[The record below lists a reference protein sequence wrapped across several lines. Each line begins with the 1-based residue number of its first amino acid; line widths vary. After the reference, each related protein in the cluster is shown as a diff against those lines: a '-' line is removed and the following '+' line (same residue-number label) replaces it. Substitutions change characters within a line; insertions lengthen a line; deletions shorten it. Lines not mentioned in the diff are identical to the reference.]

1 VKMWGES
8 FLTKALAGLK
18 LLDVSRVLTGPY
30 CTMVLADL
38 GADVIKVEVP
48 EKGDDSR
55 LFGPFKS
62 GESGYFMTMNRNKR
76 GITLDLRRPEG
87 QSVLR
92 DLAVWA
98 DVLLEN
104 FAAGTMDKWGL
115 GYEHLAAINPRLI
128 YASITGFGQYGPY
141 AHRFAF
147 DAIAQAMGGLM
158 SVTGQKDGP
167 PTRVGTAL
175 GDINAGN
182 FAGIGI
188 LAALYQRE
196 RTGRGQR
203 IDISMQDCIAA
214 ILENAVVRY
223 TIGGIVPTRLGSG
236 HATVAPYDVFAT
248 GDGYVFIACANEAT
262 WQRLCKAMGR
272 PDLIGDER
280 FEINDKRARNQEIL
294 LPLIGA
300 WSSRHGTEE
309 LLAILGDNGV
319 PAAPVLTVGQM
330 VDDPHIRARNMMV
343 TVNHPVA
350 GEVTIPGNPVKMSA
364 SEDNTP
370 LPSPVLGQHT
380 DEVLAELGYSAAKI
394 AALKAAKIV

>member
-1 VKMWGES
+1 
-8 FLTKALAGLK
+8 
-18 LLDVSRVLTGPY
+18 
-30 CTMVLADL
+30 MVLADL

-48 EKGDDSR
+48 GKGDDSR
-55 LFGPFKS
+55 LFGPFKN
-62 GESGYFMTMNRNKR
+62 GESGYFMTLNRNKR

-87 QSVLR
+87 QTILK
-92 DLAVWA
+92 DLAAGA

-104 FAAGTMDKWGL
+104 FATGTMDKWGL
-115 GYEHLAAINPRLI
+115 GYAHLAAVNPRLI

-158 SVTGQKDGP
+158 SITGQKDGP

-182 FAGIGI
+182 FASIGI
-188 LAALYQRE
+188 LAALCQRE

-203 IDISMQDCIAA
+203 LDISMQDCIAA

-223 TIGGIVPTRLGSG
+223 TIGGVVPERLGSG
-236 HATVAPYDVFAT
+236 HATVAPYNVFTAA
-248 GDGYVFIACANEAT
+248 DGYVFIACANEAT

-272 PDLIGDER
+272 PDLITDER
-280 FEINDKRARNQEIL
+280 FEINDKRAQNQEEL
-294 LPLIGA
+294 SALINA
-300 WSSRHGTEE
+300 WSGRHATDK
-309 LLAILGDNGV
+309 LLAILGEHGV
-319 PAAPVLTVGQM
+319 PAAPVFTVGQM

-343 TVNHPVA
+343 TVGHSVA
-350 GEVTIPGNPVKMSA
+350 GEVTIPGNPIKLSA
-364 SEDNTP
+364 SEDTTP
-370 LPSPVLGQHT
+370 LPAPVLGQHT
-380 DEVLAELGYSAAKI
+380 DEVLAELGYSAEKI

>member
-1 VKMWGES
+1 M
-8 FLTKALAGLK
+8 TKALAGLRV
-18 LLDVSRVLTGPY
+18 LDVSRVLTGPY

-48 EKGDDSR
+48 GKGDDSR
-55 LFGPFKS
+55 LFGPFKN
-62 GESGYFMTMNRNKR
+62 GESGYFMTLNRNKR
-76 GITLDLRRPEG
+76 GITIDLRRPEG
-87 QSVLR
+87 QTILK
-92 DLAVWA
+92 DLAAGA

-104 FAAGTMDKWGL
+104 FAIGTMDKWGL
-115 GYEHLAAINPRLI
+115 GYEYLAAVNPRLI

-158 SVTGQKDGP
+158 SITGQKDGP

-182 FAGIGI
+182 FASIGI

-203 IDISMQDCIAA
+203 LDISMQDCIAA

-223 TIGGIVPTRLGSG
+223 TIGGVVPERLGSG
-236 HATVAPYDVFAT
+236 HATVAPYNVFTAD
-248 GDGYVFIACANEAT
+248 DGYVFIACANEAT

-272 PDLIGDER
+272 PDLITDER
-280 FEINDKRARNQEIL
+280 FEINDKRAQNQEEL
-294 LPLIGA
+294 SALINA
-300 WSSRHGTEE
+300 WSGRHATDK
-309 LLAILGDNGV
+309 LLAILGEHGV
-319 PAAPVLTVGQM
+319 PAAPVFTVGQM

-343 TVNHPVA
+343 TVGHPVA
-350 GEVTIPGNPVKMSA
+350 GEVTIPGNPIKLSA
-364 SEDNTP
+364 SEDTTP
-370 LPSPVLGQHT
+370 LPAPVLGQHT
-380 DEVLAELGYSAAKI
+380 DEVLAEQGYSAEKI

>member
-1 VKMWGES
+1 MWGEQL
-8 FLTKALAGLK
+8 LTKALTGLK
-18 LLDVSRVLTGPY
+18 ILDVSRVLTGPY
-30 CTMVLADL
+30 CSMMFADL

-55 LFGPFKS
+55 LFGPFKN
-62 GESGYFMTMNRNKR
+62 GESGYFITMNRNKR

-87 QSVLR
+87 QAVLK
-92 DLAVWA
+92 DLAAWA

-104 FAAGTMDKWGL
+104 FATGTMEQWGL
-115 GYEHLAAINPRLI
+115 GYRHLAAVNPRLI

-141 AHRFAF
+141 ARRFAF

-158 SVTGQKDGP
+158 SITGQKDGP

-182 FAGIGI
+182 FAAIGI

-196 RTGRGQR
+196 RTGCGQHV
-203 IDISMQDCIAA
+203 DISMQDCIAA

-223 TIGGIVPTRLGSG
+223 TIDGVVPTRLGSG
-236 HATVAPYDVFAT
+236 HASVAPYDVFAAA
-248 GDGYVFIACANEAT
+248 DGYVFIACANEAT
-262 WQRLCKAMGR
+262 WRRLCEAMGR
-272 PDLIGDER
+272 PDLAADER
-280 FEINDKRARNQEIL
+280 FAINDKRNRN
-294 LPLIGA
+294 
-300 WSSRHGTEE
+300 REE
-309 LLAILGDNGV
+309 LSALINAWTSALAIEQLLAVLGEHGV
-319 PAAPVLTVGQM
+319 PAAPVFTVGQV

-343 TVNHPVA
+343 TVDHPVA
-350 GEVTIPGNPVKMSA
+350 GRVTIPGNPIKLSA
-364 SEDNTP
+364 SADDAP

-380 DEVLAELGYSAAKI
+380 DEVLAGLLGYPTEKI

>member
-1 VKMWGES
+1 M
-8 FLTKALAGLK
+8 TKALAGLK
-18 LLDVSRVLTGPY
+18 ILDVSRVLTGPY

-55 LFGPFKS
+55 LFGPFKN
-62 GESGYFMTMNRNKR
+62 GESGYFITMNRNKR

-87 QSVLR
+87 QAVLK
-92 DLAVWA
+92 DLAARA

-104 FAAGTMDKWGL
+104 FATGTMDKWGL
-115 GYEHLAAINPRLI
+115 GYEHLAAVNPRLI

-158 SVTGQKDGP
+158 STTGQKDGP
-167 PTRVGTAL
+167 PTRTGTAL

-203 IDISMQDCIAA
+203 LDISMQDCIAA

-223 TIGGIVPTRLGSG
+223 TFDGVVPTRLGSG

-248 GDGYVFIACANEAT
+248 ADGYVFIACANEAT
-262 WQRLCKAMGR
+262 WQRLCKAMDR
-272 PDLIGDER
+272 PDLTGDEL
-280 FEINDKRARNQEIL
+280 FLVNDKRARNQELL
-294 LPLIGA
+294 LPLIGQ
-300 WSSRHGTEE
+300 WSSRYPTEK
-309 LLAILGDNGV
+309 LLAILGEHGV
-319 PAAPVLTVGQM
+319 PAAPVLTVGQV

-343 TVNHPVA
+343 TVDHPVA
-350 GEVTIPGNPVKMSA
+350 GPVTIPGNPIKLSA
-364 SEDNTP
+364 SEDTVP
-370 LPSPVLGQHT
+370 RPSPVLGQHT
-380 DEVLAELGYSAAKI
+380 DEILAELGYPPEKVATLRAAKI
-394 AALKAAKIV
+394 I